1 MPPPAQPAT
10 ETWSGRFSADWIEP
24 TTPPRPDRA
33 TGRFVLER
41 EAGLKNG
48 TFNIWK
54 GPIVDQSGKTVVAA
68 GQVADDKFLH
78 GITFYVK
85 GVEGKVPGQ

>member
-1 MPPPAQPAT
+1 VPEALKKT
-10 ETWSGRFSADWIEP
+10 
-24 TTPPRPDRA
+24 
-33 TGRFVLER
+33 VLER

-48 TFNIWK
+48 SFSIWK
-54 GPIVDQSGKTVVAA
+54 GPIVDQSGKTMVAA